1 MEIPKFI
8 KGVAKYF
15 TYASDSGET
24 TPTTQADLQEL
35 MKNNNTILECL
46 VDGLWQPG
54 KEMQLNQIVR
64 SPNMPANTVAKVTS
78 TGTTG
83 TTEPEWPETV
93 EATVS
98 DGSVTFKMVENITN
112 TFRSNI
118 AVSNGTAAGSQG
130 QVIFGVKPSTATVQA
145 NIIASTTGALNYIA
159 TESTGHYFKIGN
171 NTAST
176 SITTNESETA
186 ILSHN
191 AFEFAR
197 ITNAGV
203 AKWLGNAN
211 TATKLETARTIN
223 GVAFNGTQDIIV
235 GSNPVGTIIAVAYT
249 GVPEGYM
256 HCNGAAVNRTTY
268 VNLFNKIGTT
278 YGAGDGST
286 TFNLPNTVGKFLE
299 GGVEAGTYYAAGL
312 PNITGHFSTA
322 LEWSQSRFDG
332 AFRRD
337 NQDGHGPEGSEWT
350 NSQLI
355 SFDASRSS
363 TIYGASTTVQP
374 PAMTVIYCIKY

>member
-35 MKNNNTILECL
+35 MKNNNAILECL
-46 VDGLWQPG
+46 VDGLWQAE
-54 KEMQLNQIVR
+54 KEMKLNQIIR

-78 TGTTG
+78 VGVTG

-197 ITNAGV
+197 ITNVGV

-211 TATKLETARTIN
+211 TATKLETSRTIN
-223 GVAFNGTQDIIV
+223 GAAFDGTKDIIV
-235 GSNPVGTIIAVAYT
+235 DSNPVGTIIAVAYT

-256 HCNGAAVNRTTY
+256 HCNGAAVSRTTY
-268 VNLFNKIGTT
+268 ANLFSKIGTT

-286 TFNLPNTVGKFLE
+286 TFNLPNTVARFLE
-299 GGVEAGTYYAAGL
+299 GGIGAGTYYEAGL
-312 PNITGHFSTA
+312 PNITGNISAFKS
-322 LEWSQSRFDG
+322 SISG
-332 AFRRD
+332 AFVGSNNTNRYDGWND
-337 NQDGHGPEGSEWT
+337 NEDEYAVST
-350 NSQLI
+350 
-355 SFDASRSS
+355 SFDASRSNS
-363 TIYGASTTVQP
+363 IYGASTTVQP

>member
-46 VDGLWQPG
+46 VDGLWQAE
-54 KEMQLNQIVR
+54 KEMKLNQIIR

-78 TGTTG
+78 VGVTG

-112 TFRSNI
+112 TFRSNL
-118 AVSNGTAAGSQG
+118 AVSNGTTAGSQG
-130 QVIFGVKPSTATVQA
+130 QIVLGVKPSTATVQA

-159 TESTGHYFKIGN
+159 TENAGHYFRIGN

-197 ITNAGV
+197 ITNVGV

-211 TATKLETARTIN
+211 TATKLETSRTIN
-223 GVAFNGTQDIIV
+223 GVAFDGTKDIIV

-286 TFNLPNTVGKFLE
+286 TFNLPNTVARFLE
-299 GGVEAGTYYAAGL
+299 GGIDAGTYYEAGL
-312 PNITGHFSTA
+312 PNITGNISAFKS
-322 LEWSQSRFDG
+322 SISG
-332 AFRRD
+332 AFVGSNNTSRYDGWND
-337 NQDGHGPEGSEWT
+337 NEDEYAVST
-350 NSQLI
+350 
-355 SFDASRSS
+355 SFDASRSNS
-363 TIYGASTTVQP
+363 IYGASTTVQP

>member
-35 MKNNNTILECL
+35 MKNNNAILECL
-46 VDGLWQPG
+46 VDGLWQAE
-54 KEMQLNQIVR
+54 KEMKLNQIIR

-78 TGTTG
+78 VGVTG

-197 ITNAGV
+197 ITNVGV

-223 GVAFNGTQDIIV
+223 GVVFDGSKDIIV

-256 HCNGAAVNRTTY
+256 HCNGAAVSRTTY
-268 VNLFNKIGTT
+268 ANLFSKIGTT

-286 TFNLPNTVGKFLE
+286 TFNLPNTVARFLE
-299 GGVEAGTYYAAGL
+299 GGIGAGTYYEAGL
-312 PNITGHFSTA
+312 PNITGNISAFKS
-322 LEWSQSRFDG
+322 SISG
-332 AFRRD
+332 AFVGSNNTSRYDGWND
-337 NQDGHGPEGSEWT
+337 NEDEYAVST
-350 NSQLI
+350 
-355 SFDASRSS
+355 SFDASRSNS
-363 TIYGASTTVQP
+363 IYGASTTVQP